1 MRWMKRTSA
10 ARRDRP
16 RTGVA
21 VRRRRARPRWLRPA
35 ARTAM
40 IAAAVALALGGPAWL
55 WYSGR
60 VATAMVDGAR
70 LLLAWSADIGLTVQ
84 DITLEGRSHTLRRHV
99 VAAVGLKRGDPLF
112 GFDPGAIRS
121 RLVALPWVREA
132 TVQRQLP
139 GTVRVRIV
147 ERLPL
152 ALWQRNGRLMLVDDR
167 GVIITRQRLQRF
179 RDLLIIVGDDAPEHA
194 ADLIAMLGGEPALAR
209 RVGAAVRVGK
219 RRWNLELKGGIKVRL
234 PETGAPAAWHK
245 LARLN
250 RKHRLLDRKVKAVDL
265 RQPDRLYLVTPSGIR
280 PLPATVERNT

>member
-1 MRWMKRTSA
+1 MRWMNRKPGS
-10 ARRDRP
+10 RRDQRGA
-16 RTGVA
+16 GVA

-35 ARTAM
+35 ARAAL
-40 IAAAVALALGGPAWL
+40 IAAAVAVSVGGPAWL
-55 WYSGR
+55 WRSGW
-60 VATAMVDGAR
+60 VATAMADGAR

-167 GVIITRQRLQRF
+167 GVVITRKRLQRF

-194 ADLIAMLGGEPALAR
+194 AELIAMLGDEPALAR

-219 RRWNLELKGGIKVRL
+219 RRWNLELKSGIKVRL
-234 PETGAPAAWHK
+234 PEAGAAAAWRK
-245 LARLN
+245 LARLD
-250 RKHRLLDRKVKAVDL
+250 RRHRLLDRKVKAVDL
-265 RQPDRLYLVTPSGIR
+265 RQPDRIYLVTPTGIR
-280 PLPATVERNT
+280 PVKVTVERNT

>member
-1 MRWMKRTSA
+1 MRWLNRTSA
-10 ARRDRP
+10 SRRDRL

-40 IAAAVALALGGPAWL
+40 IAAAVVVAVGGPAWL

-70 LLLAWSADIGLTVQ
+70 ALLAWSADIGLTVQ
-84 DITLEGRSHTLRRHV
+84 DVTLEGRTHTLRRHV
-99 VAAVGLKRGDPLF
+99 AAAVGLRRGDPLF

-139 GTVRVRIV
+139 GTVRIRIA
-147 ERLPL
+147 ERVPL
-152 ALWQRNGRLMLVDDR
+152 ALWQRDGKLMLVDDR
-167 GVIITRQRLQRF
+167 GVVITRQRLQRF

-194 ADLIAMLGGEPALAR
+194 ADLIAMLGNEPALAR

-219 RRWNLELKGGIKVRL
+219 RRWNLELKSGIKVRL
-234 PETGAPAAWHK
+234 PEAGAAAAWRK
-245 LARLN
+245 LARLE
-250 RKHRLLDRKVKAVDL
+250 RTHRLLDRKVKAVDL

>member
-1 MRWMKRTSA
+1 MNRKSGS
-10 ARRDRP
+10 RRDHLRN
-16 RTGVA
+16 GAA
-21 VRRRRARPRWLRPA
+21 VRRRRGRPRWLRPA
-35 ARTAM
+35 ARAAL
-40 IAAAVALALGGPAWL
+40 IAAAVAVAFGGPAWL
-55 WYSGR
+55 WRSGR
-60 VATAMVDGAR
+60 IATAIVDGTR
-70 LLLAWSADIGLTVQ
+70 SLLAWSADIGLTVQ
-84 DITLEGRSHTLRRHV
+84 DVTLEGRTHTLRRHV
-99 VAAVGLKRGDPLF
+99 VAAIGLRRGDPLF

-167 GVIITRQRLQRF
+167 GVVITRKRLQRF

-194 ADLIAMLGGEPALAR
+194 ADLIAMLGNEPVLAQ

-219 RRWNLELKGGIKVRL
+219 RRWNLELKSGIKVRL
-234 PETGAPAAWHK
+234 PETGAAAAWRK
-245 LARLN
+245 LARLD

-265 RQPDRLYLVTPSGIR
+265 RQPDRIYLVTPSGIR
-280 PLPATVERNT
+280 PVTVTVERNT